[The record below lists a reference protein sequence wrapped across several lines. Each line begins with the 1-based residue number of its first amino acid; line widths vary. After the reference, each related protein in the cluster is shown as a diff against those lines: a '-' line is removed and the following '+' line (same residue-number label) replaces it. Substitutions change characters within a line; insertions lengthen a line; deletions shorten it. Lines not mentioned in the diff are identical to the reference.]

1 MQHVDLGDFQYVGG
15 DIVEEIIQANQDLF
29 GSANVRFQKIDI
41 ISGPIPKADLILC
54 RDCLVHLS
62 NTDALCALESFRR
75 SGAKW
80 LLTTT
85 FTGRTEN
92 PDLLIGHIWRPLNLE
107 LEPFLL
113 GKSEMAISE
122 GCTEGNNE
130 YTDKS
135 LALWRLN
142 PD

>member
-1 MQHVDLGDFQYVGG
+1 
-15 DIVEEIIQANQDLF
+15 
-29 GSANVRFQKIDI
+29 
-41 ISGPIPKADLILC
+41 
-54 RDCLVHLS
+54 
-62 NTDALCALESFRR
+62 
-75 SGAKW
+75 
-80 LLTTT
+80 
-85 FTGRTEN
+85 
-92 PDLLIGHIWRPLNLE
+92 LLIGHIWRPLNLE